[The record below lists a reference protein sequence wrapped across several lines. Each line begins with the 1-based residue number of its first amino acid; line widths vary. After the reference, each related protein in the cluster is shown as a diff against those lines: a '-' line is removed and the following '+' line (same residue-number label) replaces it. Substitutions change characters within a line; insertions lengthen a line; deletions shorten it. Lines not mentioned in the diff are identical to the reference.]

1 VTEHE
6 QRHAAYLEQVRA
18 KYNADQLKALKAKGH
33 TFPGGTSYPIDDA
46 EDLAKAIQAV
56 GRGGADHDKIRKY
69 IIGRAKAL
77 GESSKIPD
85 GWGADG
91 SLTDAKSA
99 DAAGEHRAAP
109 TGEDYSIAY
118 GLKDL
123 KMMTAGVK
131 AKQLADPDYKTDPD
145 DAAVMAAIEKAEAAI
160 DEAIIAQSKDGH
172 EDQRAEGLEKCPT
185 CKGTGKIL
193 AGNRECPNCKGTG
206 KVKPEAKSTNWAT
219 PKARSMF
226 VSGHEWTPP
235 QTVEAQIRM
244 EVSDEKPHLAN
255 FRGFPSPTGVT
266 YSVRDWLGEYEETIH
281 PGAWAKTI
289 QESREIPTLLNHN
302 TDGVPMANTPDTKEL
317 AESDRGLR
325 EDSIFD
331 KRDAM
336 TNSVCVQLERG
347 VLSKMSI
354 SFRAVKEVWNDAYD
368 KRGVSEAGLY
378 ETSIVTFPA
387 SPSAEG
393 GLVDAMRSA
402 LGREGRSLWLSDS
415 EPSIRSVLPAFEPG
429 TPRMNFDDVIER
441 ALRALAHA
449 DEMVARSAGAQGRAR
464 TFLLAEAMVELRAGK
479 ALSGKSEGLLKTALD
494 ALSAAGKQHAKV
506 TANHTKAA
514 DAVASVLE
522 PSGDGTSHDGPS
534 GSPLTPDDGRSASLN
549 LQRQRE
555 AELRALQ
562 RR

>member
-1 VTEHE
+1 ME
-6 QRHAAYLEQVRA
+6 
-18 KYNADQLKALKAKGH
+18 
-33 TFPGGTSYPIDDA
+33 
-46 EDLAKAIQAV
+46 
-56 GRGGADHDKIRKY
+56 
-69 IIGRAKAL
+69 
-77 GESSKIPD
+77 
-85 GWGADG
+85 G
-91 SLTDAKSA
+91 S
-99 DAAGEHRAAP
+99 E
-109 TGEDYSIAY
+109 
-118 GLKDL
+118 
-123 KMMTAGVK
+123 
-131 AKQLADPDYKTDPD
+131 
-145 DAAVMAAIEKAEAAI
+145 
-160 DEAIIAQSKDGH
+160 
-172 EDQRAEGLEKCPT
+172 
-185 CKGTGKIL
+185 
-193 AGNRECPNCKGTG
+193 
-206 KVKPEAKSTNWAT
+206 
-219 PKARSMF
+219 
-226 VSGHEWTPP
+226 
-235 QTVEAQIRM
+235 
-244 EVSDEKPHLAN
+244 EKPHLAN

-354 SFRAVKEVWNDAYD
+354 SFRAVKESWNDAYD
-368 KRGVSEAGLY
+368 KRGVSEAGLFD
-378 ETSIVTFPA
+378 TSIVTFPA

-415 EPSIRSVLPAFEPG
+415 EPSIRSALPVIVERQQLADGSED
-429 TPRMNFDDVIER
+429 MIER

-464 TFLLAEAMVELRAGK
+464 TFLLADAMVELRAGK
-479 ALSGKSEGLLKTALD
+479 ALSGKSEGLLNTALD
-494 ALSAAGKQHAKV
+494 ALSAAGKQHAKLG
-506 TANHTKAA
+506 ASHTKAA
-514 DAVASVLE
+514 DAVAAVLE

-534 GSPLTPDDGRSASLN
+534 GSPIVPNDGRSASLN

>member
-1 VTEHE
+1 MTEHE
-6 QRHAAYLEQVRA
+6 RA
-18 KYNADQLKALKAKGH
+18 KYTADQLKALKAKGH

-46 EDLAKAIQAV
+46 DDLAKAIQAV
-56 GRGGADHDKIRKY
+56 GRGGADHDKIRAY
-69 IIGRAKAL
+69 VIARAKAL
-77 GESSKIPD
+77 GESSKIPE

-91 SLTDAKSA
+91 SLTEAKSA

-123 KMMTAGVK
+123 KMMAAGVK
-131 AKQLADPDYKTDPD
+131 AKQLADPDYQTDPD
-145 DAAVMAAIEKAEAAI
+145 DAAVMAAIEEAEAAI
-160 DEAIIAQSKDGH
+160 DKAIVAQSKDGH

-206 KVKPEAKSTNWAT
+206 KVKPESKSTNWAT

-244 EVSDEKPHLAN
+244 DANDEKPHLAN

-266 YSVRDWLGEYEETIH
+266 YSVRDWLGEYDETIL

-325 EDSIFD
+325 EDSVFD

-354 SFRAVKEVWNDAYD
+354 SFRAVKESWNDAYD

-415 EPSIRSVLPAFEPG
+415 EPSIRSALPVIVERQELADG
-429 TPRMNFDDVIER
+429 SDDMIER

-464 TFLLAEAMVELRAGK
+464 TFLLAEAMVEMRAGK
-479 ALSGKSEGLLKTALD
+479 ALSAKNHGLLQNALD
-494 ALSAAGKQHAKV
+494 ALSAAGKQHAKLG
-506 TANHTKAA
+506 ASHTKAA

-522 PSGDGTSHDGPS
+522 PSGDGTNHDGPS
-534 GSPLTPDDGRSASLN
+534 GSTITPDDGRSASLN

-555 AELRALQ
+555 AELVQL
-562 RR
+562 RRRQ